1 MASRRCMEKEISGN
15 RRHNPDDELSPN
27 ISSSLDLSEFEDF
40 KGFQPNRPKNTIE
53 VASHVDT
60 AERVSKE
67 QMISQFGNLSRQSQI
82 ILSTAQNR
90 RRMAQ
95 CAAASDPN
103 KTMITSDSGEI
114 VIVEEIYLLPRSC
127 ASLVGAKKRLP
138 QVTQDENE
146 IYPNDIRE
154 EARLRHY
161 GKLIERRISY
171 KGETIESSLFFET
184 KSKTDNKVDRQEE
197 SQDIPKDI
205 SKYYKPSRIASATRS
220 DREKY
225 LAHGTVN
232 YQHEQ
237 LLNVTEK
244 GEHVNN
250 DNVKID
256 KRTDQGPPKR
266 EGFPDG
272 CHPTGFNGTRFR
284 SHNVFQN
291 ARGDEYEEI
300 GRSVKRNDGKVVGG
314 TVLRP
319 FRRQCPA
326 CCNHTSGFSGE
337 GFRSHSNFQSN
348 GLQECENL
356 SRDQALEEGKTTAD
370 EQTWQLQG
378 ATGNNHFP
386 REKVVADF
394 CKENRARKNAHAT
407 TNNWSKDWFSLLEV
421 YLLIGVIIFM
431 FRVKNTWIYMGFQ

>member
-40 KGFQPNRPKNTIE
+40 EGFQPNRPKNTIE

-103 KTMITSDSGEI
+103 KTMITSDSCEI

-205 SKYYKPSRIASATRS
+205 SKYYKPSRIASTTRS

-225 LAHGTVN
+225 LAHGIVN

-237 LLNVTEK
+237 LLNATEK

-272 CHPTGFNGTRFR
+272 GHPTGFNGTGF
-284 SHNVFQN
+284 SYHNFSQS
-291 ARGDEYEEI
+291 ARGHEYEEV
-300 GRSVKRNDGKVVGG
+300 GRPVKRNDGKVVGG

-319 FRRQCPA
+319 FRRQRPA

-337 GFRSHSNFQSN
+337 GFRSHRNFQSN

-407 TNNWSKDWFSLLEV
+407 KNNWSKDWFSLLEV

-431 FRVKNTWIYMGFQ
+431 FPVKNTWIYMGFQ

>member
-15 RRHNPDDELSPN
+15 RRHNPDYELSPN

-53 VASHVDT
+53 VASHFDT

-138 QVTQDENE
+138 QVTQDESE

-237 LLNVTEK
+237 LLNATEK

-272 CHPTGFNGTRFR
+272 GHPTGFNGTRFR

-300 GRSVKRNDGKVVGG
+300 ERSVKRNDGKVVGG
-314 TVLRP
+314 TDLRP
-319 FRRQCPA
+319 FRRQRPA

-337 GFRSHSNFQSN
+337 GFRSHRNFQGSS
-348 GLQECENL
+348 LQECESL
-356 SRDQALEEGKTTAD
+356 SRDQVLVEGKTTAD
-370 EQTWQLQG
+370 EQTPQSKG

-386 REKVVADF
+386 QENVVADF
-394 CKENRARKNAHAT
+394 CRENRARKNAHAT
-407 TNNWSKDWFSLLEV
+407 TNYLSKDWFSLLEV
-421 YLLIGVIIFM
+421 
-431 FRVKNTWIYMGFQ
+431 

>member
-1 MASRRCMEKEISGN
+1 MARRRCTEKEISGN
-15 RRHNPDDELSPN
+15 RRHNPDGELSPD
-27 ISSSLDLSEFEDF
+27 ISSLDLSEFEDF
-40 KGFQPNRPKNTIE
+40 KGFQQRLLQNQPKTTIE

-60 AERVSKE
+60 AERVSRE

-82 ILSTAQNR
+82 TLSTAQNR
-90 RRMAQ
+90 LPMAQ
-95 CAAASDPN
+95 HAAASDPN
-103 KTMITSDSGEI
+103 KTIITSDSGEI
-114 VIVEEIYLLPRSC
+114 MIVEEIYLLPRSC
-127 ASLVGAKKRLP
+127 ASRFGTKKRLP

-161 GKLIERRISY
+161 GKLIERRIFY
-171 KGETIESSLFFET
+171 EGETIESSSLFFET

-205 SKYYKPSRIASATRS
+205 SNYYKPSRNASATRS
-220 DREKY
+220 DRERY

-237 LLNVTEK
+237 LLNATEK

-272 CHPTGFNGTRFR
+272 GHPTGFNGTRFS
-284 SHNVFQN
+284 SHNFFQN
-291 ARGDEYEEI
+291 ARGHEYEEI
-300 GRSVKRNDGKVVGG
+300 GKSVKRNDGKVVGG
-314 TVLRP
+314 SGLRP
-319 FRRQCPA
+319 IRRQRPA
-326 CCNHTSGFSGE
+326 CCKHTSGFSGE
-337 GFRSHSNFQSN
+337 GFRSHSNFQGSS
-348 GLQECENL
+348 LQKCESL
-356 SRDQALEEGKTTAD
+356 SRDQALVEGKTTAD
-370 EQTWQLQG
+370 EQTPQSQG

-386 REKVVADF
+386 QENVVADF
-394 CKENRARKNAHAT
+394 CRENRARKNAHAT
-407 TNNWSKDWFSLLEV
+407 TNYLSKDWFSLLEV
-421 YLLIGVIIFM
+421 
-431 FRVKNTWIYMGFQ
+431 

>member
-1 MASRRCMEKEISGN
+1 MEKEISGN

-171 KGETIESSLFFET
+171 EGETIESSLFFET
-184 KSKTDNKVDRQEE
+184 KSKTDNRQEE
-197 SQDIPKDI
+197 SQDILKDI

-237 LLNVTEK
+237 LLNATEK

-250 DNVKID
+250 DKVKID

-266 EGFPDG
+266 EGFPG
-272 CHPTGFNGTRFR
+272 GGHPTGFNGTRF
-284 SHNVFQN
+284 SPHNFSQS
-291 ARGDEYEEI
+291 ACGHKYEEI
-300 GRSVKRNDGKVVGG
+300 GRSGKRHDGKVVGG
-314 TVLRP
+314 TDLRP
-319 FRRQCPA
+319 FRRQRPA

-337 GFRSHSNFQSN
+337 GFRSHRNFQGSS
-348 GLQECENL
+348 LQESESL
-356 SRDQALEEGKTTAD
+356 SRDQALVEGKTTAD
-370 EQTWQLQG
+370 EQTPQSQG

-386 REKVVADF
+386 QENVVADF
-394 CKENRARKNAHAT
+394 CRENRARKNAHAT
-407 TNNWSKDWFSLLEV
+407 TNYLSKDWFSLLEV
-421 YLLIGVIIFM
+421 
-431 FRVKNTWIYMGFQ
+431 

>member
-1 MASRRCMEKEISGN
+1 MASRRWMEKEISGN
-15 RRHNPDDELSPN
+15 RRHNPDDELSSN
-27 ISSSLDLSEFEDF
+27 ISSLDLSEFEDF
-40 KGFQPNRPKNTIE
+40 KGFQQSLHPNRPKNIIE

-67 QMISQFGNLSRQSQI
+67 QMISQFGNLSRQLQI
-82 ILSTAQNR
+82 TLSTAQNR
-90 RRMAQ
+90 LPMAQ
-95 CAAASDPN
+95 RAAANDPN
-103 KTMITSDSGEI
+103 KTIITSDSGEI
-114 VIVEEIYLLPRSC
+114 MIVEEIYLLPRSC
-127 ASLVGAKKRLP
+127 ASRFGAKKRLP

-237 LLNVTEK
+237 LLNASEK

-314 TVLRP
+314 TDLRP
-319 FRRQCPA
+319 FRRQRPA

-337 GFRSHSNFQSN
+337 GFRSHRNFQGSS
-348 GLQECENL
+348 LQECESL
-356 SRDQALEEGKTTAD
+356 SRDQVLVEGKTTAD
-370 EQTWQLQG
+370 EQTPQSKG

-386 REKVVADF
+386 QENVVADF
-394 CKENRARKNAHAT
+394 CRENRARKNAHAT
-407 TNNWSKDWFSLLEV
+407 TNNLSKDWFSLLEV
-421 YLLIGVIIFM
+421 
-431 FRVKNTWIYMGFQ
+431 